1 MIPVIPVLKIKG
13 DILKFI
19 VQWLEAR
26 KGKGHFVQRQQ
37 ILRTL
42 AQGSATYADYT
53 SGLGH
58 AGLLKTLMDIETA
71 ADYLDV
77 RGTFVDLDFIKKKIF
92 WNTYEFVI
100 Y

>member
-1 MIPVIPVLKIKG
+1 MAGSK
-13 DILKFI
+13 
-19 VQWLEAR
+19 
-26 KGKGHFVQRQQ
+26 KGKGSLCPVSTNTEN
-37 ILRTL
+37 IGT
-42 AQGSATYADYT
+42 GKCYADYT

-58 AGLLKTLMDIETA
+58 AGLLKTLMDIESA

-77 RGTFVDLDFIKKKIF
+77 RGTFVYLDFIKKKIF